1 MELYLRANYAERV
14 QERTTGE
21 LLAKEKHQLE
31 ARSEQL
37 ELGLTLTLTLTLTLS
52 LTLTLTLTRRVTSSC
67 AQRRRG

>member
-21 LLAKEKHQLE
+21 LLAKEKRQLE

-37 ELGLTLTLTLTLTLS
+37 PQPYP
-52 LTLTLTLTRRVTSSC
+52 RPYPYPYP
-67 AQRRRG
+67 